1 MNRGRVRQTRRRKS
15 RDERRIEDLDTLL
28 QKATPEFSSFYV
40 EEPRLVF
47 GGGQTAVDPKV
58 GISSF
63 GPIGTDPSSPKN
75 ISLGVIG
82 RAVEFR
88 EHRCI

>member
-1 MNRGRVRQTRRRKS
+1 M
-15 RDERRIEDLDTLL
+15 LL

-47 GGGQTAVDPKV
+47 AGGQTAVDPKV

-63 GPIGTDPSSPKN
+63 GPIGSDPNLIAEEYQSWSSWHRRRNSESTD
-75 ISLGVIG
+75 VF
-82 RAVEFR
+82 RANAR
-88 EHRCI
+88 KS